1 MSGFRGWCDGRH
13 AAPAT
18 GGEVHPIVAVKSGR
32 TGDSSTSFAT
42 QGPCTVAF
50 DGELHGLDA
59 LRRQLQV
66 DAASPAAVVLAAW
79 RRWSTACLPRLD
91 GEFALA
97 LVDGDE
103 LLLYR
108 DATGLRSLYWS
119 ATGPGALAFAT
130 RLQALVELP
139 QVGRRIARRS
149 LHEYL
154 RFGAITAPNTL
165 FEGVHAL
172 EAGQLL
178 RRTGAGVSVQQP
190 PAAPDAPQPPSQ
202 FDAAVDAVEAA
213 LMRSVHERLAGAR
226 RPAAFL
232 SSGVDSS
239 LICALAARE
248 RPDLQAITV
257 GVDGT
262 QDESPA
268 ARRIAQHLGL
278 RHEVLRFSG
287 TKLALAFER
296 LSRSMDQPMADPAT
310 PASVLAF
317 DHCREH
323 HDVVLDGTGADE
335 VVGAMPPRHV
345 RLAVQYAGLLP
356 PAARRAITG
365 AVRAV
370 PALARYAPIVDFE
383 HPADTMIR
391 WQGFT
396 RPEIEALCGDD
407 VSFEHTTFYRTFA
420 KFPRS
425 AHFERYSALVDA
437 MPCDRLTQ
445 AVAATGA
452 TVRYPFHGLE
462 PSALVRRLRADF
474 RDAPGEPKRI
484 LRAILARHVPQPLWD
499 RPKHGFNVPLAGMLR
514 ADGHRLVRTHL
525 DPERWC
531 SRGLLSSQ
539 ALDGYARRYVE
550 GEERLAFRVWTLVV
564 LDAWLRANI
573 DTAAP

>member
-1 MSGFRGWCDGRH
+1 MTGFRGWCDARRTGS
-13 AAPAT
+13 AA
-18 GGEVHPIVAVKSGR
+18 GGQVHPIVAAASARGGGSG
-32 TGDSSTSFAT
+32 TSFAT
-42 QGPCTVAF
+42 QGSCTVAL
-50 DGELHGLDA
+50 DGELYGLDG
-59 LRRQLQV
+59 LRRQLRI

-97 LVDGDE
+97 LLDGNE

-108 DATGLRSLYWS
+108 DPTGLRSLYWS

-130 RLQALVELP
+130 RLHALMELP
-139 QVGRRIARRS
+139 QVGRRVARRS

-154 RFGAITAPNTL
+154 RFGDIAPPHTW

-172 EAGQLL
+172 EAGQVL
-178 RRTGAGVSVQQP
+178 RCTAAGVAVQP
-190 PAAPDAPQPPSQ
+190 PPASDAPQPPTQ
-202 FDAAVDAVEAA
+202 FDAAVDEVEAA
-213 LMRSVHERLAGAR
+213 LARSVRQRLDGAR

-268 ARRIAQHLGL
+268 ARRIAQHLGV

-287 TKLALAFER
+287 TELALAFER
-296 LSRSMDQPMADPAT
+296 LATSMDQPMADPAT

-317 DHCREH
+317 DHCRER

-345 RLAVQYAGLLP
+345 RLAVQYASLLP
-356 PAARRAITG
+356 PAARRAIAG

-370 PALARYAPIVDFE
+370 PALAGYAPIVDFE

-396 RPEIEALCGDD
+396 RREIEALCGDV

-420 KFPRS
+420 RFPRP

-462 PSALVRRLRADF
+462 ASALVRRLRTDF
-474 RDAPGEPKRI
+474 RDAPGAPKRI
-484 LRAILARHVPQPLWD
+484 LRAVLARHVPQPLWD

-525 DPERWC
+525 DPDRW
-531 SRGLLSSQ
+531 RPRALLSVQ
-539 ALDGYARRYVE
+539 APGELARRYE
-550 GEERLAFRVWTLVV
+550 AGEERLAFRVWTLVV
-564 LDAWLRANI
+564 LDAWLHANV
-573 DTAAP
+573 DAAWP

>member
-1 MSGFRGWCDGRH
+1 MSGFRGRCDARR
-13 AAPAT
+13 AAPAA
-18 GGEVHPIVAVKSGR
+18 GGEVHPIVAAASGR
-32 TGDSSTSFAT
+32 GGGNGASFAT
-42 QGPCTVAF
+42 QGSCTVAL
-50 DGELHGLDA
+50 DGELYGLDE

-66 DAASPAAVVLAAW
+66 DATSPAAVVLAAW

-97 LVDGDE
+97 LLDGDE

-108 DATGLRSLYWS
+108 DPTGLRSLYWA

-130 RLQALVELP
+130 RLRALVELP
-139 QVGRRIARRS
+139 QVGRRVARRS

-154 RFGAITAPNTL
+154 RFGDIAAPHTL
-165 FEGVHAL
+165 LEGVHAL
-172 EAGQLL
+172 EAGKLL
-178 RRTGAGVSVQQP
+178 RCSPAGIAVQP
-190 PAAPDAPQPPSQ
+190 PPAPDAPRPPAQ

-213 LMRSVHERLAGAR
+213 LARSVHERLNGAR

-268 ARRIAQHLGL
+268 ARRIAQHLGV

-287 TKLALAFER
+287 TELALAFER
-296 LSRSMDQPMADPAT
+296 LATSMDQPMADPAT

-317 DHCREH
+317 DHCRER

-345 RLAVQYAGLLP
+345 RLAVQYASLLP
-356 PAARRAITG
+356 PAARRAIAG

-370 PALARYAPIVDFE
+370 PALAGYAPIVDFE

-396 RPEIEALCGDD
+396 RREIEALCGDV

-420 KFPRS
+420 RFPRP

-462 PSALVRRLRADF
+462 ASALVRRLRTDF
-474 RDAPGEPKRI
+474 RDAPGAPKRI
-484 LRAILARHVPQPLWD
+484 LRAVLARHVPQPLWD

-525 DPERWC
+525 DPDRW
-531 SRGLLSSQ
+531 RPRALLSVQ
-539 ALDGYARRYVE
+539 ALGELARRYE
-550 GEERLAFRVWTLVV
+550 AGEERLAFRVWTLVV
-564 LDAWLRANI
+564 LDAWLHANV
-573 DTAAP
+573 DAAWP